1 MFNTIVKKLKSR
13 RRSGSSSC
21 GSVNEV
27 SKSISSFETSSSVA
41 DLVMPSSPLSF
52 ETVLKLKEEEN
63 PPADCHFTDQFQLH
77 WLKNTSCSNLCIQSR
92 SRLISTLFEV
102 LQNISALPYFYLFM
116 HSIQKSQLLKFLAET
131 DAFYTLYCQIE
142 TNKNSFPAEME
153 KMAVSIFTKYMTKDS
168 PFWINLPDELQ
179 IEQINLI
186 CTADNNVN
194 VKCFVSSQLFVYH
207 HIQQTIFPNFLKSS
221 FYAKYCLEF
230 LSKNFLQVDDVL
242 YNEDLSFYFTE
253 FMVQEEKQTLLELLF
268 AIESSMSS
276 ADAAGNF
283 DRMLITSDAKTIYK
297 KYFSE
302 DVPGCIT
309 LPNELRCQ
317 VECMMDSPNSAAD
330 LFNILSKHAYNSL
343 ANRYLPGFFHSR
355 LYARYLNDLVLK
367 SRLPD
372 STLNNRS
379 ISLEQ
384 LNFNKRVEFQNCD
397 APQSEHSLFT
407 SRSKILFSRLG
418 IAHVDQF
425 GRYVRDIADIP
436 KVSSDS
442 RIKGFRLPKVIPK
455 LMNKEPSKEAIL
467 EAEQIAASI
476 VQDVQS
482 MTLDRSQANDE
493 C

>member
-1 MFNTIVKKLKSR
+1 MFNTIFKNEEFSESR

-142 TNKNSFPAEME
+142 TNKNSFP
-153 KMAVSIFTKYMTKDS
+153 D
-168 PFWINLPDELQ
+168 
-179 IEQINLI
+179 LI

-268 AIESSMSS
+268 AIESSLSS

-297 KYFSE
+297 K
-302 DVPGCIT
+302 
-309 LPNELRCQ
+309 
-317 VECMMDSPNSAAD
+317 
-330 LFNILSKHAYNSL
+330 
-343 ANRYLPGFFHSR
+343 YLPGFFHSR

-379 ISLEQ
+379 VSLEQ

-482 MTLDRSQANDE
+482 MTLDRSQADDE

>member
-1 MFNTIVKKLKSR
+1 MLKSR

-142 TNKNSFPAEME
+142 ANKNSLPAEME

-297 KYFSE
+297 K
-302 DVPGCIT
+302 
-309 LPNELRCQ
+309 
-317 VECMMDSPNSAAD
+317 
-330 LFNILSKHAYNSL
+330 
-343 ANRYLPGFFHSR
+343 
-355 LYARYLNDLVLK
+355 
-367 SRLPD
+367 
-372 STLNNRS
+372 
-379 ISLEQ
+379 
-384 LNFNKRVEFQNCD
+384 
-397 APQSEHSLFT
+397 
-407 SRSKILFSRLG
+407 ILFSRLG

-442 RIKGFRLPKVIPK
+442 RIKGFRFPKVIPK

-482 MTLDRSQANDE
+482 MTLDRSQADDE

>member
-1 MFNTIVKKLKSR
+1 MFNTIVQKLKSR

-21 GSVNEV
+21 GSVNEI

-41 DLVMPSSPLSF
+41 DLVVPSSPLSF

-92 SRLISTLFEV
+92 SRLISTLFE
-102 LQNISALPYFYLFM
+102 
-116 HSIQKSQLLKFLAET
+116 KSQLLKFLAET
-131 DAFYTLYCQIE
+131 DAFYTLHCQME
-142 TNKNSFPAEME
+142 TSKSSLSEME

-179 IEQINLI
+179 VEQINLI
-186 CTADNNVN
+186 CTADHKVN
-194 VKCFVSSQLFVYH
+194 VECFVSSQLFVFH
-207 HIQQTIFPNFLKSS
+207 HIQQTIFPSFLKSS

-302 DVPGCIT
+302 DVPGCIS

-317 VECMMDSPNSAAD
+317 VECMIDSPNSATD

-343 ANRYLPGFFHSR
+343 TNRYLPGFFHSR

-384 LNFNKRVEFQNCD
+384 LNFNKRVDFQNCD
-397 APQSEHSLFT
+397 EPQSEHSLFT
-407 SRSKILFSRLG
+407 SRSKLG

-442 RIKGFRLPKVIPK
+442 RIKGFRLAKVIPK
-455 LMNKEPSKEAIL
+455 LINKEPSKEAIL

-482 MTLDRSQANDE
+482 MTLDRNQADE
-493 C
+493 EC

>member
-153 KMAVSIFTKYMTKDS
+153 KMAYAPQLYFYLVDQNS
-168 PFWINLPDELQ
+168 PFTD
-179 IEQINLI
+179 LI

-407 SRSKILFSRLG
+407 SRSKLG

-482 MTLDRSQANDE
+482 MTLDRSQADDE